1 MNAKTIIGVIFLMLS
16 THSALAAE
24 HGIVLNLGSKHIV
37 AFNDTDFNEINLG
50 LGYTNYISDTTA
62 IQLGFYNNSYNDLST
77 YIGFKFYG
85 RGGEVVKP
93 FFSIALVTGYD
104 ALPLVP
110 IPAMGIDV
118 EVIKTHKLNF
128 MLAPLFV
135 FSMDNNGDSQTD
147 VGILLAVQYEK
158 MF

>member
-16 THSALAAE
+16 TRSAIAAE
-24 HGIVLNLGSKHIV
+24 HGIILNLGSKHIV
-37 AFNDTDFNEINLG
+37 SFEGSFNETNLG
-50 LGYTNYISDTTA
+50 LGYTNYINDTTA

-77 YIGFKFYG
+77 YMGLKFYG
-85 RGGEVVKP
+85 RWMEVVKP
-93 FFSIALVTGYD
+93 FLSIALVTGYEEIPV
-104 ALPLVP
+104 AP
-110 IPAMGIDV
+110 IPAVGIDV